1 MKSCHYHPE
10 ELLYNKHPQMFH
22 SMWISGSIAV
32 VGIGSAV
39 ASGMAASNAAKSAA
53 NSQNKLAKQQAAL
66 AEKQSV
72 SNRQKEMEGYL
83 PGAGKQRDEISN
95 IIKSMLGGEIPQDVR
110 DETMRAYAEVSG
122 AGYNP
127 FTANKSGG
135 FQVAQGGLARNLGL
149 TSFDIQQKG
158 MGIAAD
164 WQAQA
169 ANFTNQ
175 VASDRL
181 QQYGQSF
188 ATKNAAIES
197 RYAADMANVGM
208 IQGVGSSLTSG
219 IITGYNIAHEKELNQ
234 QQNTY
239 NDKYISA
246 MSSAYGNKR

>member
-10 ELLYNKHPQMFH
+10 ELLYNKHQQMFH
-22 SMWISGSIAV
+22 SVWVAGAIAA
-32 VGIGSAV
+32 VGVGTAV
-39 ASGMAASNAAKSAA
+39 ASGVASSNAAKTAA
-53 NSQNKLAKQQAAL
+53 KSQDKLAKQQAAL

-83 PGAGKQRDEISN
+83 PGAEAQRGKISEIVN
-95 IIKSMLGGEIPQDVR
+95 SMLGGEIPQDVR
-110 DETMRAYAEVSG
+110 DETMRTYAEIAG

-127 FTANKSGG
+127 FTANKTGG
-135 FQVAQGGLARNLGL
+135 FQIAQGGLARNLGL
-149 TSFDIQQKG
+149 TSFDIQQQG

-181 QQYGQSF
+181 QLYGQSF
-188 ATKNAAIES
+188 ETKNAAIES

-208 IQGVGSSLTSG
+208 IQGIGSSLTSG
-219 IITGYNIAHEKELNQ
+219 ITTGYGINQ
-234 QQNTY
+234 QKQANARQ
-239 NDKYISA
+239 DKYLSA
-246 MSSAYGNKR
+246 LSSAYGTK

>member
-10 ELLYNKHPQMFH
+10 QLLINKHPQMFH
-22 SMWISGSIAV
+22 SVWVAGTIAV
-32 VGIGSAV
+32 VGVGTAV
-39 ASGMAASNAAKSAA
+39 ASGVASSNAAKSAA
-53 NSQNKLAKQQAAL
+53 NSQDKLAKQQAKL

-83 PGAGKQRDEISN
+83 PGAGKQRDEISS
-95 IIKSMLGGEIPQDVR
+95 IIQSMLGGEIPQDVR

-149 TSFDIQQKG
+149 TSYDIQQQG

-181 QQYGQSF
+181 QAYNQSF
-188 ATKNAAIES
+188 ATKNSAIES

-208 IQGVGSSLTSG
+208 IQGVGSALTSG
-219 IITGYNIAHEKELNQ
+219 VTTGYAINQ
-234 QQNTY
+234 QNKANARQDTY
-239 NDKYISA
+239 LSA
-246 MSSAYGNKR
+246 LSSAYGSNK

>member
-10 ELLYNKHPQMFH
+10 ELLYNKHQQMFH
-22 SMWISGSIAV
+22 SVWVAGAIAV
-32 VGIGSAV
+32 VGVGSAV
-39 ASGMAASNAAKSAA
+39 ASGVASSNAAKAA
-53 NSQNKLAKQQAAL
+53 AKSQDKLAKQQAAL

-83 PGAGKQRDEISN
+83 PGAGEQRDQISS

-110 DETMRAYAEVSG
+110 DETMRTYAEVAG

-149 TSFDIQQKG
+149 TSYDIQQQG

-181 QQYGQSF
+181 QAYNQSF
-188 ATKNAAIES
+188 ATKNSAIES

-208 IQGVGSSLTSG
+208 IQGIGSSLTSG
-219 IITGYNIAHEKELNQ
+219 VTTGYGINQ
-234 QQNTY
+234 QNKANARQ
-239 NDKYISA
+239 DKYLSA
-246 MSSAYGNKR
+246 LSSAYGTN

>member
-10 ELLYNKHPQMFH
+10 ELLTNKHQQMFH
-22 SMWISGSIAV
+22 SVWIAGSIAV
-32 VGIGSAV
+32 VGVGTAV
-39 ASGMAASNAAKSAA
+39 ASGVASSNAAKSAA
-53 NSQNKLAKQQAAL
+53 KSQDKLAKQQAAL

-83 PGAGKQRDEISN
+83 PGAEAQRGKISEIVN
-95 IIKSMLGGEIPQDVR
+95 SMLGGEIPQDVR
-110 DETMRAYAEVSG
+110 DETMRTYAEIAG

-127 FTANKSGG
+127 FTANKTGG
-135 FQVAQGGLARNLGL
+135 FQIAQGGLARNLGL
-149 TSFDIQQKG
+149 TSFDIQQQG

-188 ATKNAAIES
+188 QTRNNAIES

-208 IQGVGSSLTSG
+208 IQGVGSALTSG
-219 IITGYNIAHEKELNQ
+219 VTTGYAINQ
-234 QQNTY
+234 QNKANARQDTY
-239 NDKYISA
+239 LSA
-246 MSSAYGNKR
+246 LSSAYGTKK

>member
-10 ELLYNKHPQMFH
+10 ELLYNKHQQMFH
-22 SMWISGSIAV
+22 SVWVAGAIAV
-32 VGIGSAV
+32 VGVGSAV
-39 ASGMAASNAAKSAA
+39 ASGVASSSAAKKAAKS
-53 NSQNKLAKQQAAL
+53 QDKLADQQAAL
-66 AEKQSV
+66 AEQQTTA
-72 SNRQKEMEGYL
+72 NRQKDMEGYL
-83 PGAGKQRDEISN
+83 PGAEAQRGKIVN
-95 IIKSMLGGEIPQDVR
+95 SMLGGEIPQDVR
-110 DETMRAYAEVSG
+110 DETMRTYAEIAG

-127 FTANKSGG
+127 FTANKTGG
-135 FQVAQGGLARNLGL
+135 FQIAQGGLARNLGL
-149 TSFDIQQKG
+149 TSFDIQQQG

-188 ATKNAAIES
+188 QTRNNAIES

-219 IITGYNIAHEKELNQ
+219 VIAGYNIANQKELNQ

-239 NDKYISA
+239 NDKYLSA
-246 MSSAYGNKR
+246 MSSAYGNRR

>member
-10 ELLYNKHPQMFH
+10 DLLYNKHTQQFNV
-22 SMWISGSIAV
+22 WAATAIAV
-32 VGIGSAV
+32 VGVGTAV
-39 ASGMAASNAAKSAA
+39 ASGVASNNAAKSAA
-53 NSQNKLAKQQAAL
+53 KSQDKLAKQQATL

-83 PGAGKQRDEISN
+83 PGAGEQRDQISS

-135 FQVAQGGLARNLGL
+135 FQVAQGGLARNLGI
-149 TSFDIQQKG
+149 TSFDIQKQG
-158 MGIAAD
+158 MSIAAD

-181 QQYGQSF
+181 QAYNQSF

-208 IQGVGSSLTSG
+208 IQGVGSALTSG
-219 IITGYNIAHEKELNQ
+219 VTTGYAINQ
-234 QQNTY
+234 QNKANARQDTY
-239 NDKYISA
+239 LSA
-246 MSSAYGNKR
+246 LSSAYGTK

>member
-10 ELLYNKHPQMFH
+10 QLLINKHPQMFH
-22 SMWISGSIAV
+22 SVWVAGAIAV
-32 VGIGSAV
+32 VGVGSAV
-39 ASGMAASNAAKSAA
+39 ASGVASSNAAKTAA
-53 NSQNKLAKQQAAL
+53 KSQEKIAKQQAAL

-83 PGAGKQRDEISN
+83 PGAEDQRGKISEIVN
-95 IIKSMLGGEIPQDVR
+95 SMLGGEIPQDVR
-110 DETMRAYAEVSG
+110 DETMRTYAEIAG

-127 FTANKSGG
+127 FTANKTGG
-135 FQVAQGGLARNLGL
+135 FQIAQGGLARNLGL
-149 TSFDIQQKG
+149 TSFDIQQQG

-188 ATKNAAIES
+188 QTKNVAIES

-219 IITGYNIAHEKELNQ
+219 VIAGYNIANQKELNQ

-239 NDKYISA
+239 NDKYLSA
-246 MSSAYGNKR
+246 MSSAYGNRR